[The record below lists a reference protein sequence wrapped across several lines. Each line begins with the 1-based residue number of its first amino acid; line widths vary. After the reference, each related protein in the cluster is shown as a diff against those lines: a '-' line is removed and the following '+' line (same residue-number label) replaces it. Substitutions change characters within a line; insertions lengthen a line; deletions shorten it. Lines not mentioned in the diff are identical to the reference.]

1 MNWFGFLVYEP
12 CSIGS
17 WCVIDFLHAQIWCA
31 DLHFQQPVICAAPCV
46 HRIRKQNCIC
56 SLRVQRPRQC
66 RWRYTSGWVCKQLFR
81 ENYPLLLILLV
92 SLLIVI
98 KKRLKELTIIWQ
110 AVSWRIWLARNTL
123 VFYNK
128 ESPMCDIVEAIK
140 YTTLDWFIAK
150 RYAGVCISY
159 EWQIFPIDCLLR

>member
-98 KKRLKELTIIWQ
+98 KKRLKGLTIIWQ

-128 ESPMCDIVEAIK
+128 E
-140 YTTLDWFIAK
+140 
-150 RYAGVCISY
+150 
-159 EWQIFPIDCLLR
+159 